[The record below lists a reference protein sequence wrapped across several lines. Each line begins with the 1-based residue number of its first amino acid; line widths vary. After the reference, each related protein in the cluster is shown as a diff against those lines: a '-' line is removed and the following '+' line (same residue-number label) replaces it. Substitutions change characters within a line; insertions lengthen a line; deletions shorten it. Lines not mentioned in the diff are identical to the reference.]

1 MVDDRPW
8 SVVAD
13 GIMIAIRLTPKGGHD
28 AVERIDRLAA
38 GRAMVK
44 ARACAAPGDS
54 AATRVRRLGL
64 PP

>member
-1 MVDDRPW
+1 MVDHRLR

-13 GIMIAIRLTPKGGHD
+13 GIMIAIRVTPKSGHD
-28 AVERIDRLAA
+28 AIGRIDRLAA
-38 GRAMVK
+38 GRAVVK
-44 ARACAAPGDS
+44 ARVRAAPRDG